1 MKTFQEFLEAKGDE
15 AKFVLDEKN
24 WIKGAIKHP
33 GRCTPFP
40 NPDCPKDSPQGRLA
54 QRFKHGDIHRDNEK
68 K

>member
-1 MKTFQEFLEAKGDE
+1 MIKTFIEFLESQGELGQKI
-15 AKFVLDEKN
+15 LTEKN

-54 QRFKHGDIHRDNEK
+54 QRFKKGDLHK
-68 K
+68 